1 MIGKT
6 RILTT
11 LRSVISK
18 SAAQQTEAV
27 FIGGY
32 SGTSRFAN
40 STIHQNVAENN
51 TQIIFRS
58 IINGKIGVASTTSLN
73 KDDLYRAMKNSLA
86 IAERALPNPDF
97 KGLPKPATYKK
108 INAFFEPT
116 AAYTPKQRAEVIRDI
131 GRKAD
136 KLGMTIAG
144 AFTTSSSE
152 IAVINSNGVDCY
164 QPLTSASL
172 NLIAMSDSS
181 SGYAEGL
188 SRSVLKIPFALI
200 TETAFKKCLEGKNP
214 ESLEPAKYDVI
225 LEPVAVSSLMDWLS
239 MIGFGAKG
247 VVEKTSFLAGK
258 IGKKVM
264 SPELTIYDD
273 GNDVSGLAMPFDFEG
288 VPKKKVDIIK
298 KGIACGPVYDSL
310 YAAKAKT
317 RSTGHAMVPGFSEG
331 PMASNCFISAGK
343 KSKESLIASV
353 KDGLLVTRFFYING
367 LLDTPRALMTGM
379 TRDGLFRIKNGKVT
393 GPVKNLRFTESITGA
408 FSRIA
413 GISKETQLVKNWW
426 DDIGCCSAPTI
437 LIRKFNF
444 SGKTEF

>member
-1 MIGKT
+1 MIGKN

-18 SAAQQTEAV
+18 STAQETEAV
-27 FIGGY
+27 FIGSY

-51 TQIIFRS
+51 TGIYFRS
-58 IINGKIGVASTTSLN
+58 IIDGKIGVASTSSLN
-73 KDDLYRAMKNSLA
+73 KDDLQRALRNSLA

-97 KGLPKPATYKK
+97 KGLPKPTNYKK
-108 INAFFEPT
+108 VNTYFEPT
-116 AAYTPKQRAEVIRDI
+116 AAYTPKQRAEVIRDM

-144 AFTTSSSE
+144 AFTTSASE
-152 IAVINSNGVDCY
+152 ISVVNSNGVACY
-164 QPLTSASL
+164 QPLTTASL
-172 NLIAMSDSS
+172 NLIAMSDNS

-188 SRSVLKIPFALI
+188 SRSVLKIPFTLI
-200 TETAFKKCLEGKNP
+200 VETAFKKCLDGKNP
-214 ESLEPAKYDVI
+214 EDLEPGKYDVI
-225 LEPVAVSSLMDWLS
+225 LEPVAVSSVMDWLS
-239 MIGFGAKG
+239 IIGFGAKG
-247 VVEKTSFLAGK
+247 VMEKTSFISGK
-258 IGKKVM
+258 SGKKVM
-264 SPELTIYDD
+264 SPDISIFDD
-273 GNDVSGLAMPFDFEG
+273 GNDTSGLAMPFDFEG
-288 VPKKKVDIIK
+288 VPKKKVQIIK
-298 KGIACGPVYDSL
+298 KGIAAGPVYDSL

-317 RSTGHAMVPGFSEG
+317 RSTGHAMIPGGSEG
-331 PMASNCFISAGK
+331 PMAGNCFIAGGK

-379 TRDGLFRIKNGKVT
+379 TRDGVFRIKNGKIA

-426 DDIGCCSAPTI
+426 DDIGCCSAPTM